1 MWLKIKFIIL
11 VSFFMLPQWIRRH
24 SSPMPSLNICILC
37 LLFSVLLFRFSSS
50 SFIHSFVNQAFF
62 HKFHF
67 SVLYF
72 YLCSIF
78 LFISHHLSS
87 QKLSFI
93 YKLHVIVYSHS
104 HFQSITRLLNRIYGW
119 VLMLNVM
126 HHSIQSGI
134 VKRFLKSTPR
144 TFSKSKQIWTV
155 LFSKDE

>member
-1 MWLKIKFIIL
+1 MDSTTCQSLAIFEYLHSVSIVFRSFIL
-11 VSFFMLPQWIRRH
+11 VSFF
-24 SSPMPSLNICILC
+24 
-37 LLFSVLLFRFSSS
+37 
-50 SFIHSFVNQAFF
+50 FIHSFVNQAFF
-62 HKFHF
+62 HEFHF

-93 YKLHVIVYSHS
+93 WKSHVIVYSHS

-126 HHSIQSGI
+126 HHSIQSII
-134 VKRFLKSTPR
+134 VKRFPKSTPR
-144 TFSKSKQIWTV
+144 KFSKSKQTWTV